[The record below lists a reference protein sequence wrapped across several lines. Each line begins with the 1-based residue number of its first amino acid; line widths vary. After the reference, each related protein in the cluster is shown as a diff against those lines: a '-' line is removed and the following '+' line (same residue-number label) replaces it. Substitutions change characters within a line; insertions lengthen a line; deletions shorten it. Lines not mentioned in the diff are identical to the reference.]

1 MQQIK
6 LNFNLLNSSIEK
18 SIEIHI
24 ENMNDCQPY
33 FNRSIYHLQ
42 IEENNPSPFL
52 LYTFQAFD
60 QDDLN
65 QISYEIQNFDENI
78 FSINSTNGQL
88 WIFKSFDREFQSN
101 YSFLICA
108 FDQIYRTC
116 SLVYLNILDQNDN
129 ICQFNSSSITIYINE
144 NLPTNTNLIQIQAF
158 DPDYQLNGTL
168 FYSFNSTTSFLTL
181 NSTSGVIQTTKNS
194 FDYEFIQFYSII
206 IQSCDNFFSFPSFCC
221 SIQLKI
227 NINDLNDN
235 HPYLIYPSD
244 INQIFIIHYSNQTM
258 PQLIANDRD
267 LTKKNRLIFF
277 EIITFRGEI

>member
-1 MQQIK
+1 MKSSIDKNYFYLKQLDEQSFELFLLKPFDYELIQQIK

-129 ICQFNSSSITIYINE
+129 ICQFNSSSITIYIYV
-144 NLPTNTNLIQIQAF
+144 ISDQIGKRNSN
-158 DPDYQLNGTL
+158 NG
-168 FYSFNSTTSFLTL
+168 
-181 NSTSGVIQTTKNS
+181 
-194 FDYEFIQFYSII
+194 
-206 IQSCDNFFSFPSFCC
+206 
-221 SIQLKI
+221 
-227 NINDLNDN
+227 
-235 HPYLIYPSD
+235 H
-244 INQIFIIHYSNQTM
+244 
-258 PQLIANDRD
+258 
-267 LTKKNRLIFF
+267 
-277 EIITFRGEI
+277 